1 MRFKVV
7 NTEVNISFTFLAVL
21 LMMIVRGNV
30 RLYFSV
36 FTFSLLH
43 EAIHLLFLLFFGASV
58 KRVSF
63 SIFGGNIEREKGDI
77 ESFKEA
83 VVNLSAPAVNIII
96 GSVLMISGIS
106 VEASY
111 INLFLG
117 LFNILPFYNFDGGR
131 GLYSLVLLKY
141 DKSRAELV
149 LFISSLL
156 SVLAFIMLNF
166 IIIFHNKINPVLL
179 VINIYM
185 LSCFIANIFKKSAF
199 EA

>member
-1 MRFKVV
+1 M
-7 NTEVNISFTFLAVL
+7 
-21 LMMIVRGNV
+21 G
-30 RLYFSV
+30 
-36 FTFSLLH
+36 
-43 EAIHLLFLLFFGASV
+43 
-58 KRVSF
+58 
-63 SIFGGNIEREKGDI
+63 
-77 ESFKEA
+77 SFKEA

-96 GSVLMISGIS
+96 GSVLMILGIS

-117 LFNILPFYNFDGGR
+117 LFNMLPFYNFDGGR

-166 IIIFHNKINPVLL
+166 TIIFHNKFNPVLL

-199 EA
+199 KA